1 MEVGK
6 AQQLNFRSML
16 KTCDWR
22 RKRQMLY
29 WISTKCDMVIYV
41 VVATKTYI
49 CAPFTWL
56 LANPNPHF
64 LSSKTVSLQ
73 ISLVVCFTGFKETM
87 QIAKLLTL
95 NWRCNYHIKKHTNIT
110 CLQQILPEIC
120 QNALVVNFLKSFN
133 WSTN

>member
-1 MEVGK
+1 MTLGK
-6 AQQLNFRSML
+6 PQTTLFKFQN
-16 KTCDWR
+16 
-22 RKRQMLY
+22 
-29 WISTKCDMVIYV
+29 I
-41 VVATKTYI
+41 
-49 CAPFTWL
+49 
-56 LANPNPHF
+56 
-64 LSSKTVSLQ
+64 SLQ

-133 WSTN
+133 